1 MRTIK
6 FRGQRVDT
14 KEWVYGD
21 LTIHHLQPYISKE
34 IIEPPTLGD
43 PGGSETYYC
52 HEVVSE
58 TVGQFTG
65 ELDRNKKEVYD
76 GDIFKIG
83 AEKELFEVRF
93 KHGCFLAFANN
104 KQFGL
109 LGEIAN
115 IYIEVIGNI
124 HD

>member
-14 KEWVYGD
+14 KEWVYGTT
-21 LTIHHLQPYISKE
+21 LHHNGRYILDDHYENEYDKW
-34 IIEPPTLGD
+34 IGVIP
-43 PGGSETYYC
+43 
-52 HEVVSE
+52 E